1 MKPAPGSLLTS
12 SRSIMNNAH
21 SIVPNGDSVERNG
34 PSAMRSKHNLLLAG
48 FLVVTLS
55 GCGAATADKAS
66 LPERSTATANVGV
79 RVIQPSTELDGSL
92 VKATGRLEARRD
104 TTLGAKASGDVAELM
119 VDVGDRVKEGQAL
132 LRLDSAQARIQVEQA
147 RAAQA
152 VAQAGFDAANLELE
166 RAKVLRQS
174 GGVAQAGL
182 DRADAAYKQAEAGLA
197 QATAALK
204 AAQRHLNDHTVR
216 APFSGVITARKVSL
230 GEYVG
235 ASAPVFGLTDLERLE
250 VILPVPETV
259 IAGIQPGAV
268 VRGVISPS
276 GKPFDAKV
284 RIVNSVVDRAS
295 RTVEVRADLEGERHP
310 EMRPHAIV
318 EVDFA
323 TGATMNG
330 VFVPAQ
336 SVRREGDQ
344 RFVWVVQEGKVAR
357 RDVGAE
363 MVSPGVMRI
372 TEGLDGT
379 IEIVAD
385 AAAGLTDGMAV
396 QVIR

>member
-1 MKPAPGSLLTS
+1 MTEWSFGRK
-12 SRSIMNNAH
+12 
-21 SIVPNGDSVERNG
+21 ERLVN
-34 PSAMRSKHNLLLAG
+34 MRSKLSLLLAG
-48 FLVVTLS
+48 LLLVTFA

-66 LPERSTATANVGV
+66 LPERSADAATVGV
-79 RVIQPSTELDGSL
+79 RVIQPTTQLDQSL

-104 TTLGAKASGDVAELM
+104 ATLGAKAGGNVAQLL
-119 VDVGDRVKEGQAL
+119 VDVGDRVKEGQPL
-132 LRLDSAQARIQVEQA
+132 LRLDSAQARIGVEQA

-152 VAQAGFDAANLELE
+152 VAQAGFDAAKQDLD

-182 DRADAAYKQAEAGLA
+182 DRAEAGYKQAEAGLA

-204 AAQRHLNDHTVR
+204 AAQRHLNDHTVT

-235 ASAPVFGLTDLERLE
+235 ASAPVFGLTDLDQLE
-250 VILPVPETV
+250 VVLPVPETV
-259 IAGIQPGAV
+259 IAAVQPGSV

-295 RTVEVRADLEGERHP
+295 RTVEVRADLQGERNP

-323 TGATMNG
+323 AGTSMDG

-336 SVRREGDQ
+336 SVRREGDR

-357 RDVGAE
+357 RDVAAE
-363 MVSPGVMRI
+363 LVSPGVMRI
-372 TEGLDGT
+372 TEGIDAAV
-379 IEIVAD
+379 EVVAD
-385 AAAGLTDGMAV
+385 AAAGLTDGMPV
-396 QVIR
+396 QVVR